1 MFSWFGQ
8 RRRTPIIQTQEDRF
22 YTGFIVTNPG
32 FGDDRFAYAEN
43 RPYQQRIPND
53 LNNILPRIQA
63 APPPAPAP
71 PPPPPIEPLGPVP
84 LQPRP
89 PRPPPPPPNP
99 DRPIS

>member
-1 MFSWFGQ
+1 MFSWF
-8 RRRTPIIQTQEDRF
+8 RPRPPPPIIQTQEDRF

-32 FGDDRFAYAEN
+32 FGDDRFAYAS
-43 RPYQQRIPND
+43 QRIPND

-63 APPPAPAP
+63 
-71 PPPPPIEPLGPVP
+71 EPLGPVP

-89 PRPPPPPPNP
+89 PRPPPPTPNP